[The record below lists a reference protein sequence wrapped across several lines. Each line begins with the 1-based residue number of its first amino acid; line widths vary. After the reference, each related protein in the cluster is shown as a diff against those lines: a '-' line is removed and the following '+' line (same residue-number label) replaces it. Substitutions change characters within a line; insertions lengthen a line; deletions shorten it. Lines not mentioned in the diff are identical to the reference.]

1 MYDYIAIDFETATP
15 EMNSACAV
23 GIVAVKD
30 LEICDYYY
38 SLIQPPKNMYNDR
51 NIAVHGITP
60 DMTENA
66 PTFSEL
72 WPEISHFFDVHTPV
86 VAHNAGFDM
95 AVFRSSLDLDIPD
108 FIYIDT
114 MNIGSCLFNKRLS
127 LVNCADLMGLDLHN
141 FDHHDAQ
148 EDAGVCALIM
158 KRGLESFDCLTI
170 WEFLAKNPQFVSR
183 HFSDVKNHT
192 SSHFRSID
200 RRSFDYTRPSDI
212 CCTKPVDENSPL
224 YGKTVV
230 FTGQLSI
237 DRAQAMQLA
246 VNAGACVK
254 TAVSRKTNILVVGI
268 QDRSIVGSDGMS
280 NKEEYAYELNTSGKA
295 DISIITEQQFISLVG
310 ETECV

>member
-1 MYDYIAIDFETATP
+1 MYDYIAIDFETATA

-23 GIVAVKD
+23 GIVAMKD

-51 NIAVHGITP
+51 NVTVHGITP

-72 WPEISHFFDVHTPV
+72 WPEISHFFNVHTPV

-95 AVFRSSLDLDIPD
+95 TVFRSSLDSDIPD

-114 MNIGSCLFNKRLS
+114 MNIGACLFNKRLS
-127 LVNCADLMGLDLHN
+127 LVNCADLMGLNLDS
-141 FDHHDAQ
+141 FDHHNAQ
-148 EDAGVCALIM
+148 EDACVCALIM
-158 KRGLESFDCLTI
+158 KKGLECFECLTI
-170 WEFLAKNPQFVSR
+170 WEFLAKNPQFISR
-183 HFSDVKNHT
+183 HFSDVKDHT
-192 SSHFRSID
+192 PSHHRIKD
-200 RRSFDYTRPSDI
+200 RRSFEYTRPSDI
-212 CCTKPVDENSPL
+212 SCTKKVDENSPL

-268 QDRSIVGSDGMS
+268 QDRSIVGVDGMS
-280 NKEEYAYELNTSGKA
+280 TKEEYAHELNTSGKA
-295 DISIITEQQFISLVG
+295 DINIITEQQFISLVG
-310 ETECV
+310 ETGCV